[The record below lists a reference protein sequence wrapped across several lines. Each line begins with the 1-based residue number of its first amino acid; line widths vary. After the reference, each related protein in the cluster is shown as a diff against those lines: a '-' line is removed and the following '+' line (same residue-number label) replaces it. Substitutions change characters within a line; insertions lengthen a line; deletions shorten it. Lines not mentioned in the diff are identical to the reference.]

1 MAPPAPAR
9 RARIWMLAAGAALAG
24 MVAGT
29 AAAQSQDTRE
39 VAGAGLAEAEMR
51 VGTLPPPGADF
62 YWPGA
67 DYDPTVP
74 SIESVLGYQAGTR
87 VAAHADVVRYFEA
100 LAAFAPDRVR
110 LMDYGRSWQ
119 GRRLFYAVIGS
130 PDQIV
135 RLDAIRADAQALA
148 DPRRTGPAAAE
159 TIIARH
165 PAVVW
170 LANAVH
176 GDEISPTESAMLT
189 AYHLLAARGDPRLP
203 VIRQNAL
210 VIINPLQ
217 NPDGRERFIASSV
230 SARGSEPDADP
241 LAAERDQQWPGGRAN
256 HFAFDLNRDWF
267 ALTQPETRG
276 HTSALLQWYPQVM
289 ADIHEMGTEQL
300 YFFPPEADPINPNV
314 TAGQRELRTII
325 GRNNAA
331 WFDRFGI
338 NYFTRETFDLFYP
351 GYGDGWPT
359 MHGTI
364 SMTYE
369 QGSARGLLARRSSG
383 EILTFPETIRH
394 QFVASLSTI
403 EAAATNRERFVRG
416 FHDFRRS
423 AIEEGRRGP
432 TRAWVIPAQADQ
444 ATADRLAGVLV
455 RQGVDVTRATAGFSA
470 CGRSFGSGSYV
481 ISTAQPAGRLVRN
494 LMEPD
499 TRMDPAFVARQQE
512 RRARGLEDEIYDV
525 TAWSLPLVYNIEA
538 VACPTEP
545 AVQGVAAGPELVR
558 PGSLT
563 NPGARVAFVV
573 AGGSAATGRFTVAAL
588 RAGLVV
594 RSMAEG
600 FTLEGTPY
608 PEGSV
613 VLVASE
619 NASLP
624 REALVGR
631 LQDLARRTG
640 AQVAGHASS
649 WVTQGPSLGSERAVR
664 LRLPRIA
671 IAWDRPVGRNSAGN
685 ARFVLEQKLGFAVT
699 PVRVDRMAS
708 ADLAAFDVVL
718 IPDSEGSF
726 TRAFGASGA
735 GNLRRFVERGGVLV
749 TFAGATRWLA
759 DPAVNLISARPETA
773 AASSG
778 DAPDRPDGEASTAPG
793 TVVAD
798 DGAYARMIAAR
809 EGSPTA
815 LDGALLRAAI
825 DPDSWLT
832 TGLKPELIAMMDGS
846 DIWRP
851 LTRDQ
856 GENPVRFLGPDRVVA
871 AGVVWE
877 PTRVQIAYKPFVL
890 LEQQG
895 AGVVVGFTGDPGY
908 RAHSDGLDPLI
919 LNAILQTTARF
930 RITR

>member
-1 MAPPAPAR
+1 MNCTAAGPGKNSLKGRPAR
-9 RARIWMLAAGAALAG
+9 RLGIAVAAV
-24 MVAGT
+24 VAGLM
-29 AAAQSQDTRE
+29 A
-39 VAGAGLAEAEMR
+39 VPAGLAAQDALPEMAPEMA
-51 VGTLPPPGADF
+51 VGTLAAPAADF

-67 DYDPTVP
+67 DYDPAVP
-74 SIESVLGYQAGTR
+74 TMQSVLGYAAGQK
-87 VAAHADVVRYFEA
+87 VAGHQDVVRYFEA
-100 LAAFAPDRVR
+100 LAAYAPDRVR

-119 GRRLFYAVIGS
+119 GRRLFYAVVGS
-130 PDQIV
+130 PDQIA

-148 DPRRTGPAAAE
+148 DPRRTPQGGTEALL
-159 TIIARH
+159 ARH

-170 LANAVH
+170 LAGSVH

-189 AYHLLAARGDPRLP
+189 AYHLLAARGDARLP
-203 VIRQNAL
+203 SIRQNAL

-230 SARGSEPDADP
+230 GARGTEPDPDP

-267 ALTQPETRG
+267 ALTQPETRA
-276 HTSALLQWYPQVM
+276 HTAALLQWFPQVM
-289 ADIHEMGTEQL
+289 ADVHEMGTEQT

-314 TAGQRELRTII
+314 TQGQRELRQII
-325 GRNNAA
+325 GRNTAS

-338 NYFTRETFDLFYP
+338 AYFTRETFDLFYP

-383 EILTFPETIRH
+383 EVLTFPETIRH
-394 QFVASLSTI
+394 QFVAALSTV
-403 EAAATNRERFVRG
+403 EAAAANRERFVRG

-423 AIEEGRRGP
+423 AIAEGRQGP

-444 ATADRLAGVLV
+444 ATADKLAAVLV
-455 RQGVDVTRATAGFSA
+455 RQGAEVTRATASFTA
-470 CGRSFGSGSYV
+470 CGRSFAAGSYV
-481 ISTAQPAGRLVRN
+481 ISMAQPAGRLVRN
-494 LMEPD
+494 LMEP
-499 TRMDPAFVARQQE
+499 TTQMDPAFVARQQE

-525 TAWSLPLVYNIEA
+525 TAWSLPLVYNVEA
-538 VACPTEP
+538 VACGTDP

-558 PGSLT
+558 PGT
-563 NPGARVAFVV
+563 VANPAATVAFV
-573 AGGSAATGRFTVAAL
+573 ASGGSAATGRFTVAAL

-594 RSMAEG
+594 RSMSEA
-600 FTLEGTPY
+600 FTLEGVSY

-613 VLVASE
+613 VAVVGE
-619 NASLP
+619 NAAGLS
-624 REALVGR
+624 AR

-640 AQVAGHASS
+640 ASLTGHSSS
-649 WVTQGPSLGSERAVR
+649 WVTAGPSLGSEWAVR

-671 IAWDRPVGRNSAGN
+671 MAWDRPVGRNSAGN
-685 ARFVLEQKLGFAVT
+685 ARYVLEQKLGFAVT

-718 IPDSEGSF
+718 VADNEGSY
-726 TRAFGASGA
+726 TRGFGASGA
-735 GNLRRFVERGGVLV
+735 ANLRRFVERGGVLIS
-749 TFAGATRWLA
+749 FAGATRWLA
-759 DPAVNLISARPETA
+759 DPAVNLLSARPETA
-773 AASSG
+773 VAPEGTTPERPDSDASSA
-778 DAPDRPDGEASTAPG
+778 DG

-798 DGAYARMIAAR
+798 EAAYARMIAAQ
-809 EGSPTA
+809 GGAPTA
-815 LDGALLRAAI
+815 LDGALLRVAT

-851 LTRDQ
+851 LARDQ
-856 GENPVRFLGPDRVVA
+856 GENPVRFVGPDRVVA
-871 AGVVWE
+871 SGVVWE
-877 PTRVQIAYKPFVL
+877 PTRVQIAFKPFVL
-890 LEQQG
+890 LESQG
-895 AGVVVGFTGDPGY
+895 AGLVVGFTGDPGY
-908 RAHSDGLDPLI
+908 RAHTDGLDPLI
-919 LNAILQTTARF
+919 LNAILQTTARV